1 MSLKKCYVDGKMT
14 SKGRTFCKR
23 ILLKEAL
30 GGELSSDEIAFF
42 SLLTASDY
50 DVISDELCSEET
62 TFLDISW
69 MLQNIL
75 EEEFDSAT
83 SIPKEDPDFSEDLH
97 CDHMMRYTE
106 MLDRSNVLLL
116 NRALGPLNPEDLVG
130 SYDGVERAT
139 QKGLVIYQHPF
150 PFFHQKR

>member
-1 MSLKKCYVDGKMT
+1 
-14 SKGRTFCKR
+14 
-23 ILLKEAL
+23 
-30 GGELSSDEIAFF
+30 
-42 SLLTASDY
+42 
-50 DVISDELCSEET
+50 
-62 TFLDISW
+62 
-69 MLQNIL
+69 
-75 EEEFDSAT
+75 
-83 SIPKEDPDFSEDLH
+83 
-97 CDHMMRYTE
+97 MMRYTE